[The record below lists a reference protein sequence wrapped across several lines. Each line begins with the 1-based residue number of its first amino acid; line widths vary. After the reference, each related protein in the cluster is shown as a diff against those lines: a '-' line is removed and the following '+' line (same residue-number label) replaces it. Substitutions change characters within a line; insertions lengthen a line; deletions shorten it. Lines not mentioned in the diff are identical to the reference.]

1 MTIPFTKVFIF
12 MERLEDVLKF
22 NPPLRAKKKVIIK
35 IIKQNSNKE
44 KKRKQK
50 EKKRKKKK
58 RKKKKETF

>member
-1 MTIPFTKVFIF
+1 

-44 KKRKQK
+44 KKRKQCCK
-50 EKKRKKKK
+50 FSWIGSK
-58 RKKKKETF
+58 